1 MSATDIRRRFV
12 SMWIPVVCVVLVTS
26 MPDAVTARQ
35 QTDPRSQVTAAVR
48 DAIRL
53 LEANQHLDFIKKY
66 MRPSELERQVAK
78 FGSLENVAAEFV
90 KQQRA
95 PLMLKALQAALEL
108 EPAFDS
114 DGTRARY
121 TLPAPIG
128 GESALTLQKI
138 GDRWYIRD

>member
-1 MSATDIRRRFV
+1 MSERILATDSSQCGFPSVCGPFDLHARRGHRAAADR
-12 SMWIPVVCVVLVTS
+12 S
-26 MPDAVTARQ
+26 
-35 QTDPRSQVTAAVR
+35 RSQVTAAVR

-78 FGSLENVAAEFV
+78 FGSPENVAAEFV
-90 KQQRA
+90 KQQHA
-95 PLMLKALQAALEL
+95 PLMLKALQAALKL

-121 TLPAPIG
+121 PSRRP
-128 GESALTLQKI
+128 SAASQL
-138 GDRWYIRD
+138 

>member
-1 MSATDIRRRFV
+1 MSAMDIRRRFV
-12 SMWIPVVCVVLVTS
+12 PMWIPMVWVVLVTS
-26 MPDAVTARQ
+26 MPDVVTARQ
-35 QTDPRSQVTAAVR
+35 QTDPRSQVTAAIR

-53 LEANQHLDFIKKY
+53 LEANQHLEFVKRY

-78 FGSLENVAAEFV
+78 FGSPENVAAEFV

-95 PLMLKALQAALEL
+95 PLMLKALQAALKL
-108 EPAFDS
+108 EPAFDA

-121 TLPAPIG
+121 AFSAPIG

>member
-1 MSATDIRRRFV
+1 MSETDTRRRFV
-12 SMWIPVVCVVLVTS
+12 PMWIPLACVVLLTS

-35 QTDPRSQVTAAVR
+35 QTDSRSQITAVVR

-78 FGSLENVAAEFV
+78 FGSPENVAAEFV

-95 PLMLKALQAALEL
+95 PLMLKALQAALKL

-121 TLPAPIG
+121 TFPAPIG
-128 GESALTLQKI
+128 GESTLTLQKI

>member
-1 MSATDIRRRFV
+1 MRTHDIRRRFV
-12 SMWIPVVCVVLVTS
+12 PMWIPTVCVVLFTS
-26 MPDAVTARQ
+26 MPDAVIARQ
-35 QTDPRSQVTAAVR
+35 QTDPRSQVTAVVR
-48 DAIRL
+48 DAIWL
-53 LEANQHLDFIKKY
+53 LETNQHSDFIKKY

-95 PLMLKALQAALEL
+95 PQMLKALQAALKL
-108 EPAFDS
+108 EPTVDS

-121 TLPAPIG
+121 SFPAPLG

>member
-12 SMWIPVVCVVLVTS
+12 PIWVPMACVVLLTS

-66 MRPSELERQVAK
+66 MRPSELE
-78 FGSLENVAAEFV
+78 
-90 KQQRA
+90 
-95 PLMLKALQAALEL
+95 
-108 EPAFDS
+108 PAFDS

-121 TLPAPIG
+121 SFPAPIG

>member
-1 MSATDIRRRFV
+1 MG
-12 SMWIPVVCVVLVTS
+12 CVVLLTS
-26 MPDAVTARQ
+26 VPDAATARQ

-78 FGSLENVAAEFV
+78 FGSPENVAAEFV

-95 PLMLKALQAALEL
+95 PLMLKALQAALKL
-108 EPAFDS
+108 EPVFDS

-121 TLPAPIG
+121 SFPAPIG